1 MLPWPMNLCFWE
13 ALKACMGHVVVVG
26 LVVVDHGAED
36 EQQTQRQVGRQHPAR
51 QTRQSGGVNLGSHF
65 RGTNFLRKGQGGA
78 RWKAEVMYFQMLQSP
93 TSDSKA
99 DGRTNWPKYAQVGAA
114 QAQGSCCG

>member
-51 QTRQSGGVNLGSHF
+51 QTRQSGGVI
-65 RGTNFLRKGQGGA
+65 LRACFSRAKLVRIGQGGA
-78 RWKAEVMYFQMLQSP
+78 HWKAHETYFQVL
-93 TSDSKA
+93 
-99 DGRTNWPKYAQVGAA
+99 
-114 QAQGSCCG
+114 